1 MRTHAVF
8 AQPSVGSHGTVRPT
22 WSPRSQRLEMRG
34 RGSIRARAGSSC
46 QEGKAARWTRRSL
59 MYILPGMAGLAGLPS
74 FAAGFEGGDA
84 ISSATLGKTASGTPD
99 PQQYMDEP
107 DGFAITLPPGWQQRV
122 GQLAGVNNRLSNS
135 AGLKRAISWHPD
147 GNLNVNVSVTV
158 SPLAADFTSIT
169 SFGRPEEFGQALVNQ
184 MDRSFLTR
192 AGALGRGA
200 SRREQTAQ
208 LVSARQAGPSYLVSY
223 TVSPVDLAPRA
234 VMSVV
239 TPGSHKRRSRL
250 YTLNLSAPA
259 EERERWEPVF
269 SGVLQSFSVP
279 RA

>member
-1 MRTHAVF
+1 MEIVWRRLL
-8 AQPSVGSHGTVRPT
+8 TVLP
-22 WSPRSQRLEMRG
+22 G
-34 RGSIRARAGSSC
+34 
-46 QEGKAARWTRRSL
+46 AACLRSL
-59 MYILPGMAGLAGLPS
+59 PGT
-74 FAAGFEGGDA
+74 GDA
-84 ISSATLGKTASGTPD
+84 MLHVTHKTFP
-99 PQQYMDEP
+99 
-107 DGFAITLPPGWQQRV
+107 LPPE
-122 GQLAGVNNRLSNS
+122 
-135 AGLKRAISWHPD
+135 KRAPCCSYHTRP
-147 GNLNVNVSVTV
+147 
-158 SPLAADFTSIT
+158 
-169 SFGRPEEFGQALVNQ
+169 PEEFGQALVNQ

-234 VMSVV
+234 VTSVV